1 MLTNERISDLI
12 HDNGLG
18 GSAASIR
25 GARMLSREI
34 EAEVRAEAQEP
45 AACTYC
51 DGTGDVH
58 SRDSEWR
65 GECNCGAAQYNMI
78 DRLLRNTF
86 DDEDYAVYSTALN
99 VVAAPQPP
107 APCPTCQQTA
117 EKSLEAC
124 GLFQAEIDALQA
136 KVAEQAALIEK
147 CEKALTDNSET
158 WDALDRRKQALAAIA
173 AQKGGAA

>member
-1 MLTNERISDLI
+1 
-12 HDNGLG
+12 
-18 GSAASIR
+18 
-25 GARMLSREI
+25 MLSREI

-147 CEKALTDNSET
+147 CEKALIEDRDDVYSELIRAKQSAGYKRY
-158 WDALDRRKQALAAIA
+158 DDEIKRQMAQLVRHDEALVAIA
-173 AQKGGAA
+173 AHKS

>member
-1 MLTNERISDLI
+1 
-12 HDNGLG
+12 
-18 GSAASIR
+18 
-25 GARMLSREI
+25 MLSREI

-147 CEKALTDNSET
+147 CEKALRSAAE
-158 WDALDRRKQALAAIA
+158 WGAPMQDAPKSSRPEWFELVNAALAAIA
-173 AQKGGAA
+173 AMKGGAK